1 MDEAKIRLSPKEMDL
16 VTNAEWI
23 LTKNSILQKI
33 AELLGELQMQYRQTL
48 ENLPGLPEKVLA
60 VSPKISRGE
69 NFKGLPYLVLDY
81 PRYFNQQDVFAVRT
95 LFWWGNFFSITL
107 HLSGTYKNEFEKKI
121 SASLSLLRE
130 KGFYCC
136 INEDQ
141 WQHHFEENNYQP
153 LSSLNDEEV
162 KKYFAE
168 RSFIKIASRFNLE
181 EWDKS
186 ISSLRTNFKTI
197 IEVLLN

>member
-33 AELLGELQMQYRQTL
+33 AELLGQFQSQYSQIL
-48 ENLPGLPEKVLA
+48 ETLPELPEEVRGTG
-60 VSPKISRGE
+60 PKISKGE
-69 NFKGLPYLVLDY
+69 NFRGLPYLVLDY
-81 PRYFNQQDVFAVRT
+81 PRRFDQQDVFAVRT

-107 HLSGTYKNEFEKKI
+107 HLSGKYKKAFEGKI
-121 SASLSLLRE
+121 ISSLPLLRQ
-130 KGFYCC
+130 KDFFLC

-141 WQHHFEENNYQP
+141 WQHHFEKDNYLP
-153 LSSLNDEEV
+153 LHILNDEAVQKHLE
-162 KKYFAE
+162 E
-168 RSFIKIASRFNLE
+168 RSFVKIASRLSLE

-186 ISSLRTNFKTI
+186 LSCMLVHFRTI
-197 IEVLLN
+197 MELLLN